1 MFIAIEGAD
10 GSGKSSLVS
19 EIISCLEKNHPA
31 SRVITHHKGRPAE
44 ETKRHLLHEYA
55 ISLEKNDIFN
65 EIHVADRW
73 HWGEVTYAPIKRPHT
88 NKDGYGLLGKSGWRW
103 VELFM
108 MSRGMTQFFL
118 YQKLDVITARVKSR
132 GDDFV
137 DVSELETIYNAYD
150 KASKLANVA
159 ETIIPGPDSLD
170 DLSAFAFHVIDLAT
184 AMARRASFLS
194 KYPQYI
200 GSPMPK
206 VLLIGDQRN
215 ITEQYGE
222 ETILPFMPV
231 NSNSGDFLLNALS
244 DDLWKHV
251 GIVNGNE
258 IEPHDLVSLHKDLG
272 SPPIAALGKLAER
285 ALLKTTI
292 HVEDYTVLRHP
303 QFVKRFRR
311 SEQELY
317 GNEIKK
323 VAERK
328 KRR

>member
-19 EIISCLEKNHPA
+19 EILSCISKTNA
-31 SRVITHHKGRPAE
+31 SANVITHHKGRPAE
-44 ETKRHLLHEYA
+44 ETKRHLLYEYA

-73 HWGEVTYAPIKRPHT
+73 HWGEITYAPIKRPHT

-118 YQKLDVITARVKSR
+118 YARIEEITARVKLR
-132 GDDFV
+132 GDDFI
-137 DVSELETIYNAYD
+137 DVSELEAVYDAYS
-150 KASKLANVA
+150 KAAKMANIA
-159 ETIIPGPDSLD
+159 ETVIPGPDSLNE
-170 DLSAFAFHVIDLAT
+170 LSAFAFHMIDLAT
-184 AMARRASFLS
+184 AVARRASFLS

-200 GSPMPK
+200 GSPQPK

-215 ITEQYGE
+215 ITEEYGE

-231 NSNSGDFLLNALS
+231 NSNSGDFLLAALP

-258 IEPHDLVSLHKDLG
+258 IEPHNLVSLHRELG

-292 HVEDYTVLRHP
+292 HVDDYTVLRHP
-303 QFVKRFRR
+303 QFVKRFRH